1 MVFEVYIRIADRG
14 VVKRVNRISTSW
26 FKIPKDRVFLSKS
39 CLVQARKMQHAKPRK
54 SWTGLAMGQID
65 SFLTGLGK
73 KGQGRPCRKNEFL
86 GEDEREM
93 EKLKSL

>member
-1 MVFEVYIRIADRG
+1 
-14 VVKRVNRISTSW
+14 
-26 FKIPKDRVFLSKS
+26 
-39 CLVQARKMQHAKPRK
+39 
-54 SWTGLAMGQID
+54 MGQID

-93 EKLKSL
+93 EKLKSLWDGDEDAEISGYQNRS